1 MNRLTISGFRGLAVL
16 AVGLCLSSCSVSS
29 SQFVDGIRG
38 YSITRGR
45 IIRIDNLYAE
55 QFKPL
60 SDGVAMTLAEDGCS
74 VTMQFRE
81 GDDQTKIF
89 DIGEGVILVKGYD
102 GDYILESRSDGSHEI
117 TLP

>member
-1 MNRLTISGFRGLAVL
+1 MNRLPISGFRHLAVL
-16 AVGLCLSSCSVSS
+16 ALGVCLSSCSISS
-29 SQFVDGIRG
+29 ESFVNQIRG

-45 IIRIDNLYAE
+45 ITRIDNLYAE
-55 QFKPL
+55 EFKPL
-60 SDGVAMTLAEDGCS
+60 SDGVAMTIAEDGCS
-74 VTMQFRE
+74 VTVQFRE

-89 DIGEGVILVKGYD
+89 EIGEGVILVKGYD

>member
-1 MNRLTISGFRGLAVL
+1 MNRLQISGFRGLAVL
-16 AVGLCLSSCSVSS
+16 VLGLCLSSCSVSS
-29 SQFVDGIRG
+29 AKYVNGIRG

-74 VTMQFRE
+74 VTVQFRE
-81 GDDQTKIF
+81 GEDETKIF
-89 DIGEGVILVKGYD
+89 EIGKGVIIIKAYD
-102 GDYILESRSDGSHEI
+102 GDFILESRSDNGPGL
-117 TLP
+117 TMP

>member
-1 MNRLTISGFRGLAVL
+1 MNRLPISGFRGLAVL
-16 AVGLCLSSCSVSS
+16 VLGLCLSSCSVSS
-29 SQFVDGIRG
+29 SQFVNGIRG

-60 SDGVAMTLAEDGCS
+60 SDGVAMTIAEDGCS
-74 VTMQFRE
+74 VTVQFRE

-89 DIGEGVILVKGYD
+89 EIGEGVILVKGYD